1 MARTT
6 LKDIA
11 LAAGVSITTVSH
23 ALHGTRHVSP
33 KTRARIQELARLME
47 YRPDPIAR
55 MLQGQDSLLI
65 GHILSELVPNPFYGL
80 VALGADRRAQD
91 VGYAT
96 LHSYTDCHGEAERR
110 AVDLLLAKRVNGIIF
125 TTPQSAANVELAVSA
140 GVATVMIERP
150 LPVRGAH
157 AVLIDHYSGLRDLT
171 RVLIEQGHRRLA
183 YIGGD
188 FSFLSSE
195 LVERQR
201 LRGFRDAINEAGLV
215 APSSHIQLV
224 PYRMAPARAAC
235 QALLEAR
242 PRPTALVIG
251 SDLLAAGVFQVL
263 YHHGLRVPDDLSVVS
278 YDDTLGPYMAPPLTE
293 AEPPTEEMGRQAVDL
308 IVEEG
313 QRSAARGRGR
323 SRRITL
329 QPRLHLRESTRPL
342 DAPPVSQQ
350 ISGREVVLDG

>member
-6 LKDIA
+6 IKDIA

-23 ALHGTRHVSP
+23 ALNGTRYVSP
-33 KTRARIQELARLME
+33 KTRARIQELARIME

-65 GHILSELVPNPFYGL
+65 GHILSGLASNPFFGL
-80 VALGADRRAQD
+80 VASGADRRAQD
-91 VGYAT
+91 AGYAT
-96 LHSYTDCHGEAERR
+96 LLSYTDCHAESERR
-110 AVDLLLAKRVNGIIF
+110 AVDLLLEKRVNGIIF
-125 TTPQSAANVELAVSA
+125 TTPQSAANVERAVSA

-157 AVLIDHYSGLRDLT
+157 AVVIDHRRGLRDLT
-171 RVLIEQGHRRLA
+171 RVLIAQGHRRLA

-188 FSFLSSE
+188 FCRQGSD

-201 LRGFRDAINEAGLV
+201 LRGFRDAVSEAGL
-215 APSSHIQLV
+215 ALPSTHILLV
-224 PYRMAPARAAC
+224 PYCVAPARAAC
-235 QALLEAR
+235 QALLDAGQ
-242 PRPTALVIG
+242 RPTALVIG

-263 YHHGLRVPDDLSVVS
+263 YERRLRVPDDLAVVS
-278 YDDTLGPYMAPPLTE
+278 YDNTLGPYMAPPLTE

-308 IVEEG
+308 IVEEC

-323 SRRITL
+323 GQRVVL
-329 QPRLHLRESTRPL
+329 QARLHLRDSARPL
-342 DAPPVSQQ
+342 DDPLVTRAISSQE
-350 ISGREVVLDG
+350 GALGG